1 MDELYAIIGRL
12 YSDLVQAQKYISLL
26 QGDIN
31 DKEKIIAE
39 LRTSIKE
46 INDRQWFRTFII

>member
-46 INDRQWFRTFII
+46 INDRQ

>member
-12 YSDLVQAQKYISLL
+12 YADLVQAQKYISLL
-26 QGDIN
+26 QGDIK
-31 DKEKIIAE
+31 DKDKVIAE

-46 INDRQWFRTFII
+46 INDRQ